1 MTNGSPK
8 QEYFVKSSSA
18 SLDCISELKTRGIK
32 YSNVETWLLFVP
44 SLSKFL
50 ATHAPGSGSLI
61 PVLPLLIYQ
70 HNTTSEVMF
79 SDKFLMSGVL
89 STNLM
94 LTGLLVL
101 FSTFPSF

>member
-1 MTNGSPK
+1 MTNGSPQ

-50 ATHAPGSGSLI
+50 ATH
-61 PVLPLLIYQ
+61 
-70 HNTTSEVMF
+70 
-79 SDKFLMSGVL
+79 
-89 STNLM
+89 
-94 LTGLLVL
+94 LVRDH
-101 FSTFPSF
+101 